1 MRRRDFI
8 RLFGCAAVAS
18 TAPFRAWAQ
27 PAAIPTVGYLQRP
40 DPVRTDFDDFRDGL
54 KALGYEQD
62 RNIRIEQR
70 YAGLDD
76 SKLRAFAQDL
86 VNMNVKAIVVDGT
99 FSIKTVMTATR
110 TIPIV
115 STLISGPTQFG
126 IDNLARPG
134 GNLTG
139 LSSFA
144 DDLEGKRLE
153 LLKELIPG
161 ARRIAMLL
169 DRNSV
174 NDTKMRVVENVAKA
188 IGVEF
193 QTFEAIG
200 PDTWP
205 NAFASIAAYQP
216 DALMQFPS
224 GSFASGF
231 RELAALA
238 VALRLPTMYG
248 EREFVGAGGLM
259 SYGIN
264 YSDQWRRAAGY
275 VDRILKGAK
284 AGELPIE
291 QPVKFDLVINLKAA
305 AAIGVSVPT
314 SIMLRAGEV
323 IE

>member
-1 MRRRDFI
+1 MKRREFI
-8 RLFGCAAVAS
+8 RLLGGATVAS
-18 TAPFRAWAQ
+18 TVPFRASAQ
-27 PAAIPTVGYLQRP
+27 PADIPTIGYLQRTN
-40 DPVRTDFDDFRDGL
+40 PVRTDFDDFRDGL
-54 KALGYEQD
+54 KALGYEQG

-76 SKLRAFAQDL
+76 DKLRAFAQEL

-99 FSIKTVMTATR
+99 FSIKTVMTATK

-161 ARRIAMLL
+161 AHRIAMLL
-169 DRNSV
+169 DRSSV
-174 NDTKMRVVENVAKA
+174 NDTKMRVVEVVAKA

-193 QTFEAIG
+193 QTFEAVG
-200 PDTWP
+200 PETWP
-205 NAFASIAAYQP
+205 NAFASIAAYRP

-224 GSFASGF
+224 GSFASGS

>member
-1 MRRRDFI
+1 
-8 RLFGCAAVAS
+8 
-18 TAPFRAWAQ
+18 
-27 PAAIPTVGYLQRP
+27 
-40 DPVRTDFDDFRDGL
+40 
-54 KALGYEQD
+54 
-62 RNIRIEQR
+62 
-70 YAGLDD
+70 
-76 SKLRAFAQDL
+76 
-86 VNMNVKAIVVDGT
+86 MNVKAIVVDGT
-99 FSIKTVMTATR
+99 FSIKTVMTATK

-153 LLKELIPG
+153 LLKELIPR

-174 NDTKMRVVENVAKA
+174 NDTKMRVVETVAKA

-205 NAFASIAAYQP
+205 NAFASIAASRP

-224 GSFASGF
+224 GSFASGP

>member
-1 MRRRDFI
+1 MKRREFI
-8 RLFGCAAVAS
+8 AGLGGAAAVSAWPL
-18 TAPFRAWAQ
+18 AAWAQ
-27 PAAIPTVGYLQRP
+27 PATIPTIGYLQRTN
-40 DPVRTDFDDFRDGL
+40 PVRTDFEDFRDGL
-54 KALGYEQD
+54 KALGYEQG

-76 SKLRAFAQDL
+76 NKLRAFAQEL

-99 FSIKTVMTATR
+99 FSIRTVMTATK

-153 LLKELIPG
+153 LLEELIPG

-205 NAFASIAAYQP
+205 NAFASIAAYRP

-224 GSFASGF
+224 GSFASGS

-238 VALRLPTMYG
+238 VALGLPTMYG